1 MSDIGHI
8 YSNDLIYRTYILK
21 CEKSNEKWF
30 EIRLDG
36 KNKMQKEI
44 FKTKKHE

>member
-21 CEKSNEKWF
+21 CEKTNK
-30 EIRLDG
+30 RNGLKLDG

-44 FKTKKHE
+44 FKTRKHE